1 MTADKKGEKHSFLKL
16 AVEIKSALK
25 GYTKGIDSKKLE
37 KKIDK
42 YSAALAEQIEKLK
55 KQAGKKAKKVVPKKK
70 KAAKKAKT
78 PAVKAKKK

>member
-16 AVEIKSALK
+16 AVEIKSTLK

-42 YSAALAEQIEKLK
+42 
-55 KQAGKKAKKVVPKKK
+55 
-70 KAAKKAKT
+70 
-78 PAVKAKKK
+78 

>member
-1 MTADKKGEKHSFLKL
+1 MAAEKNGEKHSFLKL

-25 GYTKGIDSKKLE
+25 GYAKGIDSKKLE

-55 KQAGKKAKKVVPKKK
+55 KQAGKKAKKIVPTKKK
-70 KAAKKAKT
+70 VAKRAKT
-78 PAVKAKKK
+78 PAVKSEKK